1 MANSFTTTVGTTDYT
16 FDWVAQKIT
25 IENLV
30 TDISAANLKQAIG
43 DAQDEVIGIPF
54 DPIADFFNPVTLTP
68 TSKTFLNVV
77 LRDQWRIDSFSSS
90 GVLTVGGGNVVNV
103 NNGIDIFSANA
114 NVSFINN
121 TSAAGVLV
129 TGGGSG
135 LSAGEQL
142 QLSDVHGGVVR
153 EIWLDTSL
161 GVNGN
166 GYQQSP
172 YNNLTSA
179 IDDGEANGVTS
190 LVVLDDVTLDR
201 NLKNF
206 SVRGIGVPTIDLAGF
221 TLTGCKFTQVKL
233 EGNYADQ
240 IIAQECVLLLNMYLN
255 GYFEKCSMAG
265 DLFCVPGGDVF
276 MTGCGSS
283 IPGLGRPTIT
293 MSSGGARVLLSVRD
307 NNGGMTIKGCTH
319 VDDEVTIEV
328 NRGSLT
334 FDASNTAGVMVARTT
349 GKFVDATAGSTVTN
363 ENYTQESWQA
373 NKMDPDN
380 PVETDEDGTIRVAGK
395 TIGAST
401 VGTTPNR
408 TTTQTRTG

>member
-1 MANSFTTTVGTTDYT
+1 MTQIASVDYSTLRITLHVDTVTQG
-16 FDWVAQKIT
+16 
-25 IENLV
+25 
-30 TDISAANLKQAIG
+30 
-43 DAQDEVIGIPF
+43 F
-54 DPIADFFNPVTLTP
+54 DPALMQQEYRTLRRTTEANRQYDP
-68 TSKTFLNVV
+68 MVSFQGNQSK
-77 LRDQWRIDSFSSS
+77 
-90 GVLTVGGGNVVNV
+90 GGGNFTP
-103 NNGIDIFSANA
+103 GQ
-114 NVSFINN
+114 
-121 TSAAGVLV
+121 TLLRAGVRIIPHDTDQQLDILNEILNIPDGLADRNV
-129 TGGGSG
+129 FDRTSTVSNVDIDPTYSPVEVREVNTGGLTGT
-135 LSAGEQL
+135 QTI

-161 GVNGN
+161 VSNGN

-172 YNNLTSA
+172 YNNLTDA
-179 IDDGEANGVTS
+179 IDDGEANGITS
-190 LVVLDDVTLDR
+190 LVVLDDLTLDR

-206 SVRGIGVPTIDLAGF
+206 TIRGIGVPTIDLAGF
-221 TLTGCKFTQVKL
+221 NLTGCKFTQVKL
-233 EGNYADQ
+233 EGNYVAQ
-240 IIAQECVLLLNMYLN
+240 IIVQECVLLLNMYLN
-255 GYFEKCSMAG
+255 GYFEKCALTG

-276 MTGCGSS
+276 MTGCGSGV
-283 IPGLGRPTIT
+283 PGLGRPTIT

-319 VDDEVTIEV
+319 VNDEVSVEV

-334 FDASNTAGVMVARTT
+334 FDASNTAGAMVARTT
-349 GKFVDATAGSTVTN
+349 GKFVDATAGATVTN

-401 VGTTPNR
+401 IGTTPNR